1 MEITMNTIP
10 TSEMINDYLDLMDA
24 QREAVIKKLGG
35 MTEEQLWQ
43 RPAPGEWSIGE
54 ILNHTV
60 LLIRSTFPLVRLA
73 WRWFRWTSRLMRD
86 KPYRTEMEDPYRKQ
100 NFPHWFS
107 LPWKPKYTSENPVP
121 LSLLLDEMR
130 QVHSDVRGFYQGKHD
145 AALGHVY
152 LFDPLFGFI
161 NLIVT
166 LRIGIYHDQLH
177 YDDVFKQISA
187 LRG

>member
-1 MEITMNTIP
+1 MNTNKKGE
-10 TSEMINDYLDLMDA
+10 TVDQYLDLMDA

-35 MTEEQLWQ
+35 ITEEQLWQ

-60 LLIRSTFPLVRLA
+60 LLIRSTFPFVRLA
-73 WRWFRWTSRLMRD
+73 WRWFRWAGELFGN
-86 KPYRTEMEDPYRKQ
+86 KPYRTHIDDPYRKH

-107 LPWKPKYTSENPVP
+107 FPWKPKYTPGNPVP

-130 QVHSDVRGFYQGKHD
+130 QLHSDVRDFYQGKHE

-177 YDDVFKQISA
+177 YDDVFKQITTIK
-187 LRG
+187 G